1 MWLGV
6 VLALALLAPATL
18 GADGSVTAARALLL
32 AWHEDPARID
42 RARTLL
48 EGAAATSAGPDTLV
62 ELARVWFLVG
72 DFRRLGDA
80 ERAAAYEHG
89 IEVARRAIAAAPR
102 SDRAHLWLA
111 LNSGRLA
118 EIRGVL
124 RALPLVNT
132 VREESQT
139 VLRLNPNSV
148 EGLVLAASL
157 AAELPNLL
165 GGDRTKAEGLFQ
177 RALAIEP
184 THTGG
189 RLELAR
195 LYLATRRWRDAEREL
210 QRIVVE
216 PAPSDRPRWTVSEQP
231 RARALLAELYERGYL
246 AGPPQSP

>member
-1 MWLGV
+1 MLLGV
-6 VLALALLAPATL
+6 ALVLTALAPAAL
-18 GADGSVTAARALLL
+18 GAGDPVATARNLLI

-48 EGAAATSAGPDTLV
+48 EGAAQTDARPDVLV

-72 DFRRLGDA
+72 DFRSHGDG
-80 ERAAAYEHG
+80 ERAAAYERG
-89 IEVARRAIAAAPR
+89 IETARRAIAAAPR
-102 SDRAHLWLA
+102 NDRAHLWLA

-118 EIRGVL
+118 QLRGVM

-139 VLRLNPNSV
+139 VLRLNPSSV

-157 AAELPNLL
+157 AAELPPLL
-165 GGDRTKAEGLFQ
+165 GGDRARAEGLFQ

-195 LYLATRRWRDAEREL
+195 LYLAAGRWRDAEREL
-210 QRIVVE
+210 QRIVHE

-231 RARALLAELYERGYL
+231 RARALLTELYESGHVP
-246 AGPPQSP
+246 GGQSP

>member
-6 VLALALLAPATL
+6 ALALTLLAPATL
-18 GADGSVTAARALLL
+18 GADDPVTAARTLLV

-48 EGAAATSAGPDTLV
+48 EGAAAAGAGPDTLV

-72 DFRRLGDA
+72 DFRRQGGA

-89 IEVARRAIAAAPR
+89 IAVARRAIAAAPR
-102 SDRAHLWLA
+102 NDRAHLWLA
-111 LNSGRLA
+111 LNTGRLV
-118 EIRGVL
+118 EVRGVM
-124 RALPLVNT
+124 RALPLVST

-139 VLRLNPNSV
+139 VLALNPASV
-148 EGLVLAASL
+148 EGLLLAASL
-157 AAELPNLL
+157 AAELPGLL
-165 GGDRTKAEGLFQ
+165 GGDRAKAEVLFQ

-195 LYLATRRWRDAEREL
+195 VYLAARRWRDAEREL
-210 QRIVVE
+210 QRIVAE
-216 PAPSDRPRWTVSEQP
+216 PEPSDRPRWTVRERP
-231 RARALLAELYERGYL
+231 RAQALLTELYERGYL

>member
-1 MWLGV
+1 MLLV
-6 VLALALLAPATL
+6 PLVLALLAPATL
-18 GADGSVTAARALLL
+18 GTADPASTARSFLV
-32 AWHEDPARID
+32 AWHEDPGRID

-48 EGAAATSAGPDTLV
+48 EGAAGAGAGPDTLV

-72 DFRRLGDA
+72 DFRSHGDG
-80 ERAAAYEHG
+80 ERAAAYERG
-89 IEVARRAIAAAPR
+89 IEAARRAIAAAPR
-102 SDRAHLWLA
+102 NDRAHLWLA

-118 EIRGVL
+118 EVRGVM
-124 RALPLVNT
+124 RALPLVKT

-139 VLRLNPNSV
+139 VLKLNPASV

-157 AAELPNLL
+157 AAELPGLL
-165 GGDRTKAEGLFQ
+165 GGDRAKAEGLFQ

-195 LYLATRRWRDAEREL
+195 LYLAGRRWRDAEREL
-210 QRIVVE
+210 QRIVAE

-246 AGPPQSP
+246 TGPPQSP

>member
-18 GADGSVTAARALLL
+18 GADDPVTAARALLL

-48 EGAAATSAGPDTLV
+48 EGAAATGAGPNTLV

-72 DFRRLGDA
+72 DFRRHGDA

-132 VREESQT
+132 VREESQA
-139 VLRLNPNSV
+139 VLRLNPTSV

-157 AAELPNLL
+157 AAELPGLL

-210 QRIVVE
+210 QRIVAE
-216 PAPSDRPRWTVSEQP
+216 PAPSDRPRWTMSERP
-231 RARALLAELYERGYL
+231 RARALLTELYERGYL